1 MSLGILAAGTLSNQG
16 IATESAWT
24 TDEHD
29 RSGSMTSR
37 NLKCPSAASPN
48 AVLAYENRRAFAIA
62 RRSMACSL

>member
-48 AVLAYENRRAFAIA
+48 AVLAY
-62 RRSMACSL
+62 